1 MGPKVLMAVGATGG
15 HLFPALACAEEF
27 RRGGWE
33 VSFVGTGK
41 AWERENLAPLGEYE
55 VLRSTPL
62 KGGWRKT
69 GRALLG
75 LPLAV
80 REALAILRRRRPDL
94 VLGFGSYVSGPLI
107 VAAALLRI
115 PRAIHEQNVR
125 MGLANRLSLPF
136 AQRAFVSFE
145 ETARVLGGRK
155 VRVTGNPVR
164 ASVLREAEEVK
175 RGHGPFTL
183 FVLGGS
189 QGSAFLNRTLVQAL
203 AGLRDRGVRVVHQTG
218 VRDYLWVLEAYRD
231 AGLEADVFPFD
242 PHIGRHYGRAHLCLC
257 RSGALTLAELSAIGR
272 ASILVPY
279 PHGDGHQLHNAKVF
293 SREGAALVFQE
304 RAFGPDV
311 LLRCLDG
318 LMADGERREEMEGR
332 AKGLGRPGAAL
343 AIFEE
348 FLELV
353 GDVQG

>member
-1 MGPKVLMAVGATGG
+1 MIAAGATGG

-27 RRGGWE
+27 RRAGWE

-41 AWERENLAPLGEYE
+41 AWERENLSPLGDYE
-55 VLRSTPL
+55 VLSAMPL
-62 KGGWRKT
+62 KGGGWLGT
-69 GRALLG
+69 ARALLW

-80 REALAILRRRRPDL
+80 KEALAILGRRRPDL
-94 VLGFGSYVSGPLI
+94 VLGFGSYVSGPLVI
-107 VAAALLRI
+107 AAAILRI

-145 ETARVLGGRK
+145 ETARIYGGPK

-164 ASVLREAEEVK
+164 ASVLREAEEVV
-175 RGHGPFTL
+175 RADGPFTL

-189 QGSAFLNRTLVQAL
+189 QGSAFLNRTVVQAL
-203 AGLRDRGVRVVHQTG
+203 AGLKGKGVRVIHQTG
-218 VRDYLWVLEAYRD
+218 ARDYPWVVEAYKD
-231 AGLEADVFPFD
+231 AGFEAEVFPFD

-279 PHGDGHQLHNAKVF
+279 PYGDGHQLQNAEVF
-293 SREGAALVFQE
+293 SREGAALVFPQG
-304 RAFGPDV
+304 AFGPDV
-311 LLRCLDG
+311 LLRCLEDLAAHG
-318 LMADGERREEMEGR
+318 GRRQEMEGR
-332 AKGLGRPGAAL
+332 ARALGKPGAAL
-343 AIFEE
+343 AVFREC
-348 FLELV
+348 LGLV